1 MNSVTLI
8 TNDIELY
15 NVFLNYK
22 MFDKVTIAS
31 AVYREGEYDNL
42 IVSDRLCGINELLQH
57 IENGMK
63 ANKIVYL
70 LSSNKSSQSGYNTLV
85 ALLKAHN
92 ISVLPPKLTDSQIL
106 SRFCEIIN
114 LKELKIN
121 NVVVLFGADSKVGT
135 TLTAM
140 SLAENLAERSEGTIA
155 FLNMSGHI
163 SYSYIENDKGKGLDS
178 IRTKIHNKILQQ
190 EELSQAMLQ
199 NGELKNL
206 YKLPP
211 CKTLIDFKYYTTNH
225 IEYII
230 NMASNIFNIVIVDAG
245 WYPQNALYFGALNS
259 TPNRYMVTTQQQS
272 SLANHLIIRH
282 QALDEYGI
290 TARKQESEIK
300 EKAPESIL
308 LIANRFSEQL
318 STNILKEYDMVQA
331 VNLPNVPMAVSRVDE
346 GNKSLRG
353 LNKHYDR
360 QMDKLADLV
369 SIQTDY
375 RINQKSKAKRIFG
388 IGG

>member
-31 AVYREGEYDNL
+31 AVYREAEYDKL

-70 LSSNKSSQSGYNTLV
+70 LSSSKSSQSGYNTLA

-121 NVVVLFGADSKVGT
+121 NIVTLFGADSKVGT
-135 TLTAM
+135 TLTAL
-140 SLAENLAERSEGTIA
+140 SLAENLAERSEGTVA

-163 SYSYIENDKGKGLDS
+163 SYSYLDDDKGKGLDS

-190 EELSQAMLQ
+190 DELSQAMLQ

-206 YKLPP
+206 YILPP
-211 CKTLIDFKYYTTNH
+211 CKTLIDFMYYTTDH

-230 NMASNIFNIVIVDAG
+230 NMAAGIFDVVIVDAG
-245 WYPQNALYFGALNS
+245 WYPHNALYFGALNS

-282 QALDEYGI
+282 QVLDEYGI
-290 TARKQESEIK
+290 TARKPEGDIK
-300 EKAPESIL
+300 EKSPENIL

-318 STNILKEYDMVQA
+318 STNILKEYNMVQA

-360 QMDKLADLV
+360 QLDKLADLV
-369 SIQTDY
+369 AIQTEF
-375 RINQKSKAKRIFG
+375 RINQKSRGRGIFWK
-388 IGG
+388 

>member
-31 AVYREGEYDNL
+31 AVYREAEYDNL

-70 LSSNKSSQSGYNTLV
+70 LSSNKSSQSGYNTLA

-121 NVVVLFGADSKVGT
+121 NVVALFGADSKVGT

-163 SYSYIENDKGKGLDS
+163 SHSYLDNDKGKGLDS

-190 EELSQAMLQ
+190 DELSQAMLQ
-199 NGELKNL
+199 IGELKNL
-206 YKLPP
+206 YILPP
-211 CKTLIDFKYYTTNH
+211 CKTLIDFKYYTTDH

-230 NMASNIFNIVIVDAG
+230 NMASSIFDIVIVDAG
-245 WYPQNALYFGALNS
+245 WYPHNALYFGALNS

-290 TARKQESEIK
+290 TARKPEGEIK

-346 GNKSLRG
+346 GSRSLIG
-353 LNKHYDR
+353 LNKYYDR

-369 SIQTDY
+369 SIQTEY
-375 RINQKSKAKRIFG
+375 ELHPKKNSLKFW
-388 IGG
+388 